1 MNKFTDG
8 DKVVEITNGVQD
20 IYRIALE
27 VHHTIQENVKFV
39 YDDAIKL
46 WRVQLT
52 DNSGNYISEIGA
64 INFDP
69 NENTL
74 K

>member
-1 MNKFTDG
+1 MHFPFFLTLFQKY
-8 DKVVEITNGVQD
+8 EQD

-69 NENTL
+69 NEM
-74 K
+74 

>member
-1 MNKFTDG
+1 MNRFTDG
-8 DKVVEITNGVQD
+8 TKVVEITNGVED
-20 IYRIALE
+20 IYRISLE
-27 VHHTIQENVKFV
+27 VHHTIQENVRFV
-39 YDDAIKL
+39 YDNEINL

-52 DNSGNYISEIGA
+52 DNSGNYLSEIGA

-69 NENTL
+69 NENI

>member
-1 MNKFTDG
+1 MRKMFIENLPRRQGRGGK
-8 DKVVEITNGVQD
+8 EIDWKN
-20 IYRIALE
+20 
-27 VHHTIQENVKFV
+27 TIGYKVKFV